1 MRPDGRDV
9 RVVEG
14 DGIAMPKDHDD
25 DADSDADFD
34 FEEILGDSNA
44 GAYQRAEERIGPPLE
59 YVAEKS
65 RHAIEQ
71 IHAVY
76 LQLGDESS
84 ARGPAQA
91 AFHYALVAYLALN
104 NMLTLAGDH
113 RVVSRLLA
121 MPPDVLIRWLDA
133 VDAEGSVTG

>member
-1 MRPDGRDV
+1 
-9 RVVEG
+9 
-14 DGIAMPKDHDD
+14 MPTDHDD
-25 DADSDADFD
+25 DDAGFDADGDFD
-34 FEEILGDSNA
+34 LDEILGDSNA
-44 GAYQRAEERIGPPLE
+44 GAYQRVERRTGPPLA

-71 IHAVY
+71 IHMVFV
-76 LQLGDESS
+76 QLDEDSGV
-84 ARGPAQA
+84 RGPAQA

-113 RVVSRLLA
+113 RVVTRLLA
-121 MPPDVLIRWLDA
+121 MPPDELAKWLDT

>member
-1 MRPDGRDV
+1 
-9 RVVEG
+9 
-14 DGIAMPKDHDD
+14 MPIDHDGD
-25 DADSDADFD
+25 NAEPDADGDFD
-34 FEEILGDSNA
+34 LDEILGDSNA
-44 GAYQRAEERIGPPLE
+44 GAYQRVEERTGPPLA

-65 RHAIEQ
+65 RCAIEQ

-76 LQLGDESS
+76 LQIGDDGG

-91 AFHYALVAYLALN
+91 AFHYALVSYLALN

-113 RVVSRLLA
+113 RVVTRLLA
-121 MPPDVLIRWLDA
+121 MPPGELTKWLDA